1 MSDIPILPNPFKML
15 DLEREKK
22 MKLMDDKCNSCDDD
36 KKEGFNNLKKDKP
49 IIEGMEQDEE
59 GRWFAGVL
67 SVVCVGVFI
76 FIKMEWIPTDI
87 IKNFDWEYFK
97 TNKKTMFGVLLL
109 CVFIA
114 FAYIS
119 LFLHTKDDNIDDKWY
134 RLDKWVQKKKGWIPI
149 VVGAIMFML
158 RFVNLG
164 TGDVPALIG
173 YFENTV
179 GHFWFLVF
187 SLRNGGLNE
196 WIRSDN
202 FGALT
207 DKNGGS
213 VTNDYNPLM
222 SRFNL
227 NNYDADDNNIISQMR
242 FSNDTNNTNKNE
254 SSDFFVTLNHEDGQ
268 KTKKGFTE
276 YIKNQVILKRA
287 WGEVTLLI
295 LTTLISTGILQS
307 VYH

>member
-22 MKLMDDKCNSCDDD
+22 MKLMDNKCNSCDDE

-59 GRWFAGVL
+59 GKWFGGALFGGALIMVL
-67 SVVCVGVFI
+67 TIWVI
-76 FIKMEWIPTDI
+76 FR
-87 IKNFDWEYFK
+87 
-97 TNKKTMFGVLLL
+97 NKSKENI
-109 CVFIA
+109 IA
-114 FAYIS
+114 FYSEYYVKFIMLVFFIVFALIS
-119 LFLHTKDDNIDDKWY
+119 LFLHTNDLGNNTERINNKLGRPY
-134 RLDKWVQKKKGWIPI
+134 VWIPI
-149 VVGAIMFML
+149 VVGLIMFML

-179 GHFWFLVF
+179 GHIWFLVF
-187 SLRNGGLNE
+187 SLFNEGLNK

-202 FGALT
+202 FETLT
-207 DKNGGS
+207 AKNGGS
-213 VTNDYNPLM
+213 VTNDFNPLM

-227 NNYDADDNNIISQMR
+227 NNYDKIIKQMR
-242 FSNDTNNTNKNE
+242 FDNDTNKNDTNKNKNE

-268 KTKKGFTE
+268 KTKEDFIN
-276 YIKNQVILKRA
+276 YIKEKVILKRA

-295 LTTLISTGILQS
+295 LTTLISTGVLQS